1 MNKSETFTMRDGDVV
16 LVHAPGGS
24 RVTDIPVVVHLD
36 GDVLVLGV
44 YLHDGDDDAD
54 RYVSIPISELESG
67 SVR

>member
-1 MNKSETFTMRDGDVV
+1 MKRPETFTMRDGDVV

-24 RVTDIPVVVHLD
+24 RVTDVPVTIHLD

-44 YLHDGDDDAD
+44 YLHDGDWDAD

-67 SVR
+67 SV